1 MPLIKVDADKTTWV
15 LNNLLTNAIKYSFT
29 DGTIEVSAMFKNDN
43 VIFAVKDYG
52 QGIAEE
58 LAKFALNY
66 ARESNLKVIPS
77 CRFVNAYIKR
87 HQEYQDLVW
96 EA

>member
-1 MPLIKVDADKTTWV
+1 MDVEVKISNNKFYVPLEKGKEAKI
-15 LNNLLTNAIKYSFT
+15 NYSRPSEKL
-29 DGTIEVSAMFKNDN
+29 IELIHTEVPEENR
-43 VIFAVKDYG
+43 G
-52 QGIAEE
+52 QGLAEE

-66 ARESNLKVIPS
+66 AREKDLKVIPS

-96 EA
+96 KN

>member
-1 MPLIKVDADKTTWV
+1 MGIELKTSANKFYAVLGNGKEAKINYSMATDDILELIHT
-15 LNNLLTNAIKYSFT
+15 
-29 DGTIEVSAMFKNDN
+29 EVPEENR
-43 VIFAVKDYG
+43 G

-66 ARESNLKVIPS
+66 AREHKLEVIPS
-77 CRFVNAYIKR
+77 CRFVNAYIQR

-96 EA
+96 KH